1 MTDFH
6 DLIDTDGL
14 TPEEEA
20 RLRRAHDLLMQ
31 AGPPPDLP
39 PALEAPPTQPAEAE
53 ILQFP
58 LLPKRRWALAVVAAA
73 TLVLIAFGGGY
84 LVGHSKGK
92 RSAFTTKHIV
102 AMHGHGKALG
112 QAVALLRLSTPD
124 SVGNWPM
131 KMQVSGLPVQKDRA
145 AYYELWLTKNGKA
158 IAPCG
163 TFRVHGKQTTVI
175 FTVPYK
181 LRRYDGWI
189 VTAQPHDEAQPG
201 PIVLT

>member
-6 DLIDTDGL
+6 DLVDTSGL

-20 RLRRAHDLLMQ
+20 RLRRAHDLLIE

-58 LLPKRRWALAVVAAA
+58 LLPKRRWALAAVVAA
-73 TLVLIAFGGGY
+73 TLALIAFGGGY
-84 LVGHSKGK
+84 LLGHSKGEA
-92 RSAFTTKHIV
+92 SAFKTQHV
-102 AMHGHGKALG
+102 VPMHGHGGAL
-112 QAVALLRLSTPD
+112 ALLRLATPD

-131 KMQVSGLPVQKDRA
+131 QMQVSGLPEQKSRT
-145 AYYELWLTKNGKA
+145 AYYELWLTKGGKPVA
-158 IAPCG
+158 VCG
-163 TFRVHGKQTTVI
+163 TFRVHGEQTTVT
-175 FTVPYK
+175 FTVPYNLK
-181 LRRYDGWI
+181 AGHYDGWI

-201 PIVLT
+201 PVVLA